1 MYTDAT
7 NKPDPNDSKCQYGY
21 THLWMGG
28 PIIAA
33 SKKLNHVGLSAA
45 HNEYQATHWANRHT
59 MWLRDLLTE
68 MDLGDAIQEPT
79 ATFGD
84 NRASN
89 LLCEEDIVTCGNQF
103 MQIPF
108 HFNKEV
114 VESGAVTIH
123 YVPTAE
129 NIADLY
135 TKAVSKQVLDKLLAR
150 ALGYSP

>member
-1 MYTDAT
+1 MAA
-7 NKPDPNDSKCQYGY
+7 
-21 THLWMGG
+21 G
-28 PIIAA
+28 PT
-33 SKKLNHVGLSAA
+33 
-45 HNEYQATHWANRHT
+45 YR
-59 MWLRDLLTE
+59 
-68 MDLGDAIQEPT
+68 DAIQEPT

-103 MQIPF
+103 MQVPF
-108 HFNKEV
+108 HFNIEV
-114 VESGAVTIH
+114 IECETITILC
-123 YVPTAE
+123 VSTAD